1 MAYTRQYKTFLSPEK
16 RVGRSEIRPR
26 NIYRITTYKGG
37 DPITKSGED
46 ARYVFVIGK
55 VNNTHIHCIKLN
67 DIRPTDFINF
77 INKLRDKRIPIASD
91 QSLELL
97 LKKFSMDG
105 KSLFE
110 TYIKNNS
117 KVYSSKLGNYRSY
130 LLEKIQNVYEIRFEE
145 GFLREIFKE
154 GSTQS
159 TRREVLKDEQSKDI
173 TPEDRTPFPTQPE
186 DLES

>member
-1 MAYTRQYKTFLSPEK
+1 MGKYTRQYTTFLSPEK
-16 RVGRSEIRPR
+16 RIPRSEIRPR
-26 NIYRITTYKGG
+26 NIYRITTYSGG
-37 DPITKSGED
+37 DPVTKSGIS

-55 VNNTHIHCIKLN
+55 VNNKHIHCIKLN
-67 DIRPTDFINF
+67 DIRPEYFINF

-91 QSLELL
+91 QALEIL

-110 TYIKNNS
+110 SYVKNNS
-117 KVYSSKLGNYRSY
+117 KIYSPALSNYRSY

-154 GSTQS
+154 GTTQS
-159 TRREVLKDEQSKDI
+159 TRRKVLKDEQAENL

-186 DLES
+186 DLD